1 MMKRPSVEHIMRPLK
16 PFQRRTVDHAF
27 HRLFLAGDSTS
38 RFLVADEAG
47 LGKTLV
53 ARGIIARTIDHL
65 WDAVNRI
72 DVVYICSNASIARAN
87 LPKLTIGDGDEGS
100 YASATRLTMLA
111 TELAPRHGATGVL
124 ERKLSFVSFTP
135 STSFKLGHQSGQRCE
150 REVLFRLL
158 HPVIQRWIP
167 LANLLQAGVTRKDD
181 WRWGL
186 KHRDLP
192 IEPVIRARFVES
204 FQADEALRRGL
215 HDTLDRWFFR
225 YRSAWPSEARR
236 TRNELIGRLRLLLAG
251 ICLEVLKPDLIVLDE
266 FQRFKPLLETNPGR
280 QSEAARLAQAL
291 FRITAH
297 DGHPVRTL
305 LLSATPYKLYTSDA
319 EIDQEDHYKD
329 FLATTKFLFGNRT
342 ERVVTLSEG
351 LRRFGRSLKRAA
363 SHGSAPADQDV
374 LRAARAAKSNVEH
387 LLRAVMARTERVAAS
402 GDRDAMVAAS
412 DVPTSIRA
420 SDVRQYLAADA
431 LFQAVGDRD
440 PMPFWKSAPY
450 LAHFMRGYKVNQRLE
465 STIAHA
471 PEKVRAVLRRHGES
485 FLDQGAL
492 QTWSAIDPAHGKLR
506 EMAKTHL
513 DRDCLWRLLWLPP
526 TVPYWP
532 LEGAYAD
539 AAGATKSLMFSAWNV
554 VPDVVSGVLSY
565 EAERRMAGGRIGRY
579 ENPDAQRRPLLR
591 FTQPAD
597 GRRSRHRLLLLL
609 LPCLRLA
616 DDAHPL
622 GAPLGAGRRRWVRER
637 VKALLSGLPDP
648 PDGPI
653 DDRWE
658 WATPLLLDPGLRGFL
673 EQWRMGVL
681 PGLRDSDPLAKP
693 NPELFDSYLDD
704 LLELDADGLGRR
716 PPHLAELVT
725 EAALGSPAVLATR
738 TLGAFSSRV
747 TDTTRRRLA
756 VTVAGAF
763 WSLFNRPAVIA
774 MLRHS
779 VTQQDAAGDDVAY
792 WRLVLDYCR
801 HGNLQAVLDEQLHLL
816 WDQHSWVPDADPNT
830 TATRCARWLVQGISP
845 VRARVH
851 ARLFSASGT
860 ESVNDPSGFRI
871 RTAFALRFGH
881 LRGEDGVGHIS
892 QDAVRIAFNSPFRP
906 FVLTSTSIGQEGLDF
921 HPWCHRLIH
930 WNLPGN
936 PVDLE
941 QREGRVHRYKG
952 HAVRK
957 NVAAAHSERA
967 LARWSPGD
975 DLWSL
980 IFQDAEQAARAAHL
994 SDLVPHWIAEGPC
1007 RVERRVPLLPY
1018 TSEVAAL
1025 KLLERQL
1032 AAYRL
1037 VFGQPRQE
1045 ELMNLI
1051 VHADMPID
1059 EIQAL
1064 TINLAPP
1071 TADQGGSP

>member
-1 MMKRPSVEHIMRPLK
+1 MKRPSVEHVMRPLR

-27 HRLFLAGDSTS
+27 NRLFLAGDSTS
-38 RFLVADEAG
+38 RFLVADEVG

-53 ARGIIARTIDHL
+53 ARGVIARTIDHL
-65 WDAVNRI
+65 WDGVDRI
-72 DVVYICSNASIARAN
+72 GIVYICSNAGIARAN
-87 LPKLTIGDGDEGS
+87 LPKLTIGNGDERS

-111 TELAPRHGATGVL
+111 TELASRRGATGVL
-124 ERKLSFVSFTP
+124 QKKLNFVSFTP
-135 STSFKLGHQSGQRCE
+135 STSFRLGHQGGQRRE

-167 LANLLQAGVTRKDD
+167 LANLLQAGVTRVDD

-192 IEPVIRARFVES
+192 IEPGIRARFVES
-204 FQADEALRRGL
+204 FQADDALRQDLQDALG
-215 HDTLDRWFFR
+215 RWFFR
-225 YRSAWPSEARR
+225 YRSTWPKEARSM
-236 TRNELIGRLRLLLAG
+236 RNALIGRLRRLLAK
-251 ICLEVLKPDLIVLDE
+251 ICLDVLKPDLIVLDE
-266 FQRFKPLLETNPGR
+266 FQRFKPLLETRPNH
-280 QSEAARLAQAL
+280 QSEAARLAQRL
-291 FRITAH
+291 FQITAH
-297 DGHPVRTL
+297 DGRPVRTL

-319 EIDQEDHYKD
+319 EIEQEDHYED
-329 FLATTKFLFGNRT
+329 FLATTKFLFANQT
-342 ERVVTLSEG
+342 ERLVTLREG
-351 LRRFGRSLKRAA
+351 LGRFAHSLKRTA
-363 SHGSAPADQDV
+363 SHGSASADQDA

-387 LLRAVMARTERVAAS
+387 LLRAVMARTERVAAT
-402 GDRDAMVAAS
+402 GDRDAMVAAR
-412 DVPTSIRA
+412 DVPISIRA

-450 LAHFMRGYKVNQRLE
+450 LAHFMRGYKVNQRLD
-465 STIAHA
+465 SMIAHA
-471 PEKVRAVLRRHGES
+471 PEQVRAVLRRHGES
-485 FLDQGAL
+485 FLDEGAL
-492 QTWSAIDPAHGKLR
+492 RAWSAIDPAHGKLR
-506 EMAKTHL
+506 EMVKTHL
-513 DRDCLWRLLWLPP
+513 DRDGLWRLLWLPP

-532 LEGAYAD
+532 LEGVYAD
-539 AAGATKSLMFSAWNV
+539 AAGVTKSLMFSAWNV

-565 EAERRMAGGRIGRY
+565 EAERRMAGGRIGSY
-579 ENPDAQRRPLLR
+579 ENPDAQQRPLLR

-622 GAPLGAGRRRWVRER
+622 GAPLGADRRRWVRER
-637 VKALLSGLPDP
+637 AKALLSSLPDP

-653 DDRWE
+653 DERWE
-658 WATPLLLDPGLRGFL
+658 WAIPLLLDPGLREFL
-673 EQWRMGVL
+673 EQWRKGML
-681 PGLRDSDPLAKP
+681 SGLRDSDLLAKP
-693 NPELFDSYLDD
+693 NPELFDRYLDD
-704 LLELDADGLGRR
+704 LLKLDADRLGRR

-725 EAALGSPAVLATR
+725 EVALGSPAVLATR
-738 TLGAFSSRV
+738 ALGAFSSRV

-756 VTVAGAF
+756 VTVAEAF
-763 WSLFNRPAVIA
+763 WSLFNRPAVIS
-774 MLRHS
+774 MLRYS
-779 VTQQDAAGDDVAY
+779 VTQYGAAGDDVAY
-792 WRLVLDYCR
+792 WRLVLEYCR
-801 HGNLQAVLDEQLHLL
+801 DGNLQAVLDEQLHLL
-816 WDQHSWVPDADPNT
+816 WDQHSWVPDADPNAT
-830 TATRCARWLVQGISP
+830 VTRCIRWLVQGISP

-851 ARLFSASGT
+851 ARLFSVSGT
-860 ESVNDPSGFRI
+860 ESAVDQRAFRV

-957 NVAAAHSERA
+957 NVAAAHSEKA
-967 LARWSPGD
+967 LARWLPGD
-975 DLWSL
+975 DVWSL
-980 IFQDAEQAARAAHL
+980 IFQDAMQAARAARL

-1025 KLLERQL
+1025 KLLKRQL

-1051 VHADMPID
+1051 VNANMPIA

-1071 TADQGGSP
+1071 TVD

>member
-1 MMKRPSVEHIMRPLK
+1 MKRPSVEHIMRPLK

-27 HRLFLAGDSTS
+27 HRLFLADDSTS
-38 RFLVADEAG
+38 RFLVADEVG

-65 WDAVNRI
+65 WEAVNRI
-72 DVVYICSNASIARAN
+72 HVVYICSNAGIARAN
-87 LPKLTIGDGDEGS
+87 LPKLTIGDGEGGS

-111 TELAPRHGATGVL
+111 TELAPRHGSTGVL

-135 STSFKLGHQSGQRCE
+135 STSFKLGHQSGQRRE

-192 IEPVIRARFVES
+192 TEPGIRARFIES
-204 FQADEALRRGL
+204 FQADEGLRRGL
-215 HDTLDRWFFR
+215 HDALDRWFFR
-225 YRSAWPSEARR
+225 YRHAWPREARR
-236 TRNELIGRLRLLLAG
+236 TRDKLIGQLRLLLAS
-251 ICLEVLKPDLIVLDE
+251 ICLKELQPALIVLDE
-266 FQRFKPLLETNPGR
+266 FQRFKPLLETNPDR

-297 DGHPVRTL
+297 DGRPVRTL
-305 LLSATPYKLYTSDA
+305 LLSATPYKPYTSDA

-329 FLATTKFLFGNRT
+329 FLDTTEFLFGDRT
-342 ERVVTLSEG
+342 ERIATLTKD
-351 LRRFGRSLKRAA
+351 LRRFARSLKQAA
-363 SHGSAPADQDV
+363 SLGSAPADQGA

-387 LLRAVMARTERVAAS
+387 LLQAVMARTERVAAS
-402 GDRDAMVAAS
+402 GDRDAMVAAP

-420 SDVRQYLAADA
+420 SDVRQYFAADA

-450 LAHFMRGYKVNQRLE
+450 LAHFMRGYKVNQRLDNA
-465 STIAHA
+465 IAHA
-471 PEKVRAVLRRHGES
+471 PEKVRAVLRQHGES
-485 FLDQGAL
+485 FLDGSAL
-492 QTWSAIDPAHGKLR
+492 RHWTAIDPAHGKLR
-506 EMAKTHL
+506 EMVKTHL
-513 DRDCLWRLLWLPP
+513 DRDGLWRLLWLPP

-532 LEGAYAD
+532 SEGAYAD
-539 AAGATKSLMFSAWNV
+539 ADGATKSLMFSAWNV

-565 EAERRMAGGRIGRY
+565 EAERRMAGGRIDKY
-579 ENPDAQRRPLLR
+579 ENPDAQQRPLLR

-622 GAPLGAGRRRWVRER
+622 GAPLRADRRQWVRER
-637 VKALLSGLPDP
+637 VRALLSGLPDP

-658 WATPLLLDPGLRGFL
+658 WAIPLLLDPGLRGFL
-673 EQWRMGVL
+673 EQWRKGML
-681 PGLRDSDPLAKP
+681 LDLRDRDPLAKP
-693 NPELFDSYLDD
+693 NPEVFDSYLQD
-704 LLELDADGLGRR
+704 LLELDADRLGRR

-738 TLGAFSSRV
+738 AFGAFSDGV
-747 TDTTRRRLA
+747 TDTTRRRVA
-756 VTVAGAF
+756 VAVAGAF
-763 WSLFNRPAVIA
+763 WSLFNRPAVIS

-779 VTQQDAAGDDVAY
+779 ATQQDATGDDAAY
-792 WRLVLDYCR
+792 WRLVLEYCR
-801 HGNLQAVLDEQLHLL
+801 DGNLQAVLDEQLHLL
-816 WDQHSWVPDADPNT
+816 WDQHSWGPEAHPKA
-830 TATRCARWLVQGISP
+830 TAKRCARWLVQGISP

-851 ARLFSASGT
+851 ARLFSISDPI
-860 ESVNDPSGFRI
+860 ESPFRV
-871 RTAFALRFGH
+871 RTVFALRFGH

-957 NVAAAHSERA
+957 NVAAAHSETA

-975 DLWSL
+975 NLWSL
-980 IFQDAEQAARAAHL
+980 IFHEAVQAARAAHR

-1025 KLLERQL
+1025 KLLKRQL

-1051 VHADMPID
+1051 VNAEMPID

>member
-1 MMKRPSVEHIMRPLK
+1 MRRPSVERIMRPLK
-16 PFQRRTVDHAF
+16 PFQHRTVDHAF
-27 HRLFLAGDSTS
+27 QRLFLAGDSSS
-38 RFLVADEAG
+38 RFLVADEVG

-65 WDAVNRI
+65 WEDVDRI

-111 TELAPRHGATGVL
+111 TELAPRHGATGAL
-124 ERKLSFVSFTP
+124 EGRLSFVSFTP

-158 HPVIQRWIP
+158 HPVIQRWKP
-167 LANLLQAGVTRKDD
+167 LANLLQAGITRKDD

-192 IEPVIRARFVES
+192 IEPGIRDRFVER
-204 FQADEALRRGL
+204 FQADEALQREL

-225 YRSAWPSEARR
+225 YRSTWPSEARGA
-236 TRNELIGRLRLLLAG
+236 RNALIGKLRLLLAG
-251 ICLEVLKPDLIVLDE
+251 ICLDVLEPDLIVLDE
-266 FQRFKPLLETNPGR
+266 FQRFKPLLEKNSNR
-280 QSEAARLAQAL
+280 QSEAAQLAQAL
-291 FRITAH
+291 FQITAH
-297 DGHPVRTL
+297 DGRPARTL
-305 LLSATPYKLYTSDA
+305 LLSATPYKLYTTDA
-319 EIDQEDHYKD
+319 EIGQEDHHKD
-329 FLATTKFLFGNRT
+329 FLATTEFLFGNQT
-342 ERVVTLSEG
+342 EQIVTLGESLG
-351 LRRFGRSLKRAA
+351 RFARSLKRAA
-363 SHGSAPADQDV
+363 SHGSAPPDQDV
-374 LRAARAAKSNVEH
+374 FRAARAAKSDVEH

-402 GDRDAMVAAS
+402 GDRDAMVAAP
-412 DVPTSIRA
+412 DVPISVRA

-440 PMPFWKSAPY
+440 PMPFWKAAPY
-450 LAHFMRGYKVNQRLE
+450 LAHFMRGYKVNERLD

-485 FLDQGAL
+485 FLDEEAL
-492 QTWSAIDPAHGKLR
+492 RNWLAIDPANGKLR
-506 EMAKTHL
+506 EMAASHL
-513 DRDCLWRLLWLPP
+513 DRDGLWRLLWLPP
-526 TVPYWP
+526 TIPYWP
-532 LEGAYAD
+532 LEGAYAN
-539 AAGATKSLMFSAWNV
+539 ATGATKSLMFSAWNV

-565 EAERRMAGGRIGRY
+565 EAERRMAGGRIRRY
-579 ENPDAQRRPLLR
+579 ENPDAQQRPLLR

-609 LPCLRLA
+609 LPCLPLA

-622 GAPLGAGRRRWVRER
+622 RAPLGTDRRRWVLER

-658 WATPLLLDPGLRGFL
+658 WAVPLLLDPGLRRFL
-673 EQWRMGVL
+673 RQWRRDAL
-681 PGLRDSDPLAKP
+681 TGLWDSERHLGKP
-693 NPELFDSYLDD
+693 NPDVFDSYLDD
-704 LLELDADGLGRR
+704 LLELDAGRLGRR
-716 PPHLAELVT
+716 PPHLAELITAV
-725 EAALGSPAVLATR
+725 ALGSPAVLATR
-738 TLGAFSSRV
+738 ALPAFSGRL
-747 TDTTRRRLA
+747 TDITRRRLA
-756 VTVAGAF
+756 VAVAEAF
-763 WSLFNRPAVIA
+763 WSLFNRPAVIS

-779 VTQQDAAGDDVAY
+779 ATQTDVAGDDVAY
-792 WRLVLDYCR
+792 WRLVLEYCR

-816 WDQHSWVPDADPNT
+816 WDQHSWVPDADPDET
-830 TATRCARWLVQGISP
+830 TTRCARQLVQGISP

-851 ARLFSASGT
+851 ARLFSLSGT
-860 ESVNDPSGFRI
+860 DSAVDDPSDFRV
-871 RTAFALRFGH
+871 RTVFALRFGH
-881 LRGEDGVGHIS
+881 LRGEDGAGHIS
-892 QDAVRIAFNSPFRP
+892 QDAVRTAFNSPFRP

-952 HAVRK
+952 HAVRR

-980 IFQDAEQAARAAHL
+980 IFEDAVQAARAARQ

-1025 KLLERQL
+1025 KLLKRQL

-1051 VHADMPID
+1051 VNADMPIN

-1071 TADQGGSP
+1071 AAG

>member
-1 MMKRPSVEHIMRPLK
+1 MKRPPVEHVMKPLK

-27 HRLFLAGDSTS
+27 NRLFLAGDSTS
-38 RFLVADEAG
+38 RFLVADEVG

-53 ARGIIARTIDHL
+53 ARGVIARTIDHL
-65 WDAVNRI
+65 WDEVNRI
-72 DVVYICSNASIARAN
+72 DVVYICSNAGIARAN
-87 LPKLTIGDGDEGS
+87 LPKLTIGDGDGGS

-124 ERKLSFVSFTP
+124 ERKLNFVSFTP
-135 STSFKLGHQSGQRCE
+135 GTSFRLGHQSGRRQE

-158 HPVIQRWIP
+158 HPLVQRWIP
-167 LANLLQAGVTRKDD
+167 LANLLQAGVKDRGN
-181 WRWGL
+181 WRQGL
-186 KHRDLP
+186 KHRYLP
-192 IEPVIRARFVES
+192 IEPGIRARFVEKI
-204 FQADEALRRGL
+204 QADDALRRDL
-215 HDTLDRWFFR
+215 KDTLDRWFCR
-225 YRSAWPSEARR
+225 YRSTWPREARWA
-236 TRNELIGRLRLLLAG
+236 RNKLIGKLRRLLAG
-251 ICLEVLKPDLIVLDE
+251 VCLRVLEPDLIILDE
-266 FQRFKPLLETNPGR
+266 FQRFKPLLETKPER

-291 FRITAH
+291 FGIPAH
-297 DGHPVRTL
+297 DGRPVRTL

-329 FLATTKFLFGNRT
+329 FLATTEFLFGDRT
-342 ERVVTLSEG
+342 ERVITLRERLG
-351 LRRFGRSLKRAA
+351 RFARSLKQAA
-363 SHGSAPADQDV
+363 SRSSGPAGQDT
-374 LRAARAAKSNVEH
+374 LQAARAAKSNVER

-402 GDRDAMVAAS
+402 GDRDAMVAEP
-412 DVPTSIRA
+412 DVPISIHA

-431 LFQAVGDRD
+431 LFRAVGDRD
-440 PMPFWKSAPY
+440 PMAFWKSAPY
-450 LAHFMRGYKVNQRLE
+450 LAHFMRGYKVNERLE
-465 STIAHA
+465 DTIEHA

-485 FLDQGAL
+485 FLDERAL
-492 QTWSAIDPAHGKLR
+492 RAWSAIDPAHGKLR

-513 DRDCLWRLLWLPP
+513 DGGGLWRLLWLPP

-532 LEGAYAD
+532 SKGAYTD

-554 VPDVVSGVLSY
+554 VPDAVSGVLSY
-565 EAERRMAGGRIGRY
+565 EAERRMMGGRIGSY
-579 ENPDAQRRPLLR
+579 ENPDAQQRPLLR

-622 GAPLGAGRRRWVRER
+622 RTPSGADRRQWVRDR
-637 VKALLSGLPDP
+637 AKALLSELPDP
-648 PDGPI
+648 ADGSI

-658 WATPLLLDPGLRGFL
+658 WAIPLLLDPGLREFL
-673 EQWRMGVL
+673 EQWRNGAL
-681 PGLRDSDPLAKP
+681 PGLHRDPLVKP
-693 NPELFDSYLDD
+693 NPELFDRYVDD
-704 LLELDADGLGRR
+704 LLQLDVDDLGRR
-716 PPHLAELVT
+716 PSHLAELVA
-725 EAALGSPAVLATR
+725 EVALGSPAVLATR
-738 TLGAFSSRV
+738 SLGAFSGRV

-756 VTVAGAF
+756 VAVANSL
-763 WSLFNRPAVIA
+763 WSLFNRPAVIS
-774 MLRHS
+774 MLRRS
-779 VTQQDAAGDDVAY
+779 AGRPGAAGDDVAY

-801 HGNLQAVLDEQLHLL
+801 NGNLQAVLDEQLHLL
-816 WDQHSWVPDADPNT
+816 WDQHSWTPGADPDE
-830 TATRCARWLVQGISP
+830 TATRCARQLVQGISP

-851 ARLFSASGT
+851 ARLFAASAAEPPIRQS
-860 ESVNDPSGFRI
+860 DFRV
-871 RTAFALRFGH
+871 RTVFALRFGH
-881 LRGEDGVGHIS
+881 LRGEDGGGDIS

-952 HAVRK
+952 HAIRK
-957 NVAAAHSERA
+957 NVAAAHSEMA
-967 LARWSPGD
+967 LARWAPGD
-975 DLWSL
+975 DLWDL
-980 IFQDAEQAARAAHL
+980 MFEDAVQAARAARQ
-994 SDLVPHWIAEGPC
+994 SDLVPHWIADGPC

-1018 TSEVAAL
+1018 TSEVAAIELL
-1025 KLLERQL
+1025 KRQL

-1051 VHADMPID
+1051 VNANMPID
-1059 EIQAL
+1059 EIQEL
-1064 TINLAPP
+1064 TIDLAPP
-1071 TADQGGSP
+1071 APAEGASP

>member
-1 MMKRPSVEHIMRPLK
+1 MNRPSVERIMRPLK

-27 HRLFLAGDSTS
+27 QRLFLAGDSSS
-38 RFLVADEAG
+38 RFLVADEVG

-65 WDAVNRI
+65 WEDVDRI

-124 ERKLSFVSFTP
+124 ERKLNFISFTP
-135 STSFKLGHQSGQRCE
+135 GTSFKLGHQSGQRCE

-158 HPVIQRWIP
+158 HPVVQRWIP
-167 LANLLQAGVTRKDD
+167 LANLLQAGVKDRGK
-181 WRWGL
+181 WRQGL
-186 KHRDLP
+186 KHRHLP
-192 IEPVIRARFVES
+192 IEAGIRARFVEAL
-204 FQADEALRRGL
+204 QADEALRQDL
-215 HDTLDRWFFR
+215 HDALDRWFFR
-225 YRSAWPSEARR
+225 YRSAWPNEARR
-236 TRNELIGRLRLLLAG
+236 TRNQVIGRLRRLLAG
-251 ICLEVLKPDLIVLDE
+251 ICLELLEPDLIILDE
-266 FQRFKPLLETNPGR
+266 FQRFKPLLETNPDR
-280 QSEAARLAQAL
+280 QSEAARLAQDL
-291 FRITAH
+291 FRFTAH
-297 DGHPVRTL
+297 DGRPVRTL

-319 EIDQEDHYKD
+319 EIDHEDHYKD
-329 FLATTKFLFGNRT
+329 FLATTKFLFGDRT
-342 ERVVTLSEG
+342 EQIDTLSEG
-351 LRRFGRSLKRAA
+351 LGRFARSLKRVA
-363 SHGSAPADQDV
+363 SHGAAPADQDA
-374 LRAARAAKSNVEH
+374 LRAAQDAKSNVEQ

-402 GDRDAMVAAS
+402 GDRDAMVVAP
-412 DVPTSIRA
+412 DVPISVRA
-420 SDVRQYLAADA
+420 SDVRQYLVTDA

-450 LAHFMRGYKVNQRLE
+450 LAHFMRGYKVNERLD

-485 FLDQGAL
+485 FLDEEAL
-492 QTWSAIDPAHGKLR
+492 RNWLAIDPANGKLR
-506 EMAKTHL
+506 EMAASHL
-513 DRDCLWRLLWLPP
+513 DRDGLWRLLWLPP

-532 LEGAYAD
+532 LEGAYAN
-539 AAGATKSLMFSAWNV
+539 ATGATKSLMFSAWNV

-565 EAERRMAGGRIGRY
+565 EAERRMAGGRIRRY
-579 ENPDAQRRPLLR
+579 ENPDAQQRPLLR

-609 LPCLRLA
+609 LPCLPLA

-622 GAPLGAGRRRWVRER
+622 RAPLGTDRRRWVRER
-637 VKALLSGLPDP
+637 VTALLSGLPDP

-658 WATPLLLDPGLRGFL
+658 WAVPLLLDPGLRGFL
-673 EQWRMGVL
+673 EQWRRGAL
-681 PGLRDSDPLAKP
+681 TGLKDSDPLAKP
-693 NPELFDSYLDD
+693 NRDVFDSYLDD
-704 LLELDADGLGRR
+704 LLELDADRLGRR
-716 PPHLAELVT
+716 PPHLAELIT
-725 EAALGSPAVLATR
+725 EVALGSPAVLATR
-738 TLGAFSSRV
+738 ALPAFSGRL
-747 TDTTRRRLA
+747 TEITRRRLA
-756 VTVAGAF
+756 VAVAEAF
-763 WSLFNRPAVIA
+763 WSLFNRPAVIS

-779 VTQQDAAGDDVAY
+779 ATQHDVAGDDVAY
-792 WRLVLDYCR
+792 WRLVLEYCR
-801 HGNLQAVLDEQLHLL
+801 QGNLQAVLDEQLHLL
-816 WDQHSWVPDADPNT
+816 WDQHSWVPDADPDET
-830 TATRCARWLVQGISP
+830 TTRCARQLVQGISP

-851 ARLFSASGT
+851 ARLFSLSGT
-860 ESVNDPSGFRI
+860 DSAVDDPSDFRV
-871 RTAFALRFGH
+871 RTVFALRFGH
-881 LRGEDGVGHIS
+881 LRGEDGAGHIS
-892 QDAVRIAFNSPFRP
+892 QDAVRTAFNSPFRP

-952 HAVRK
+952 HAVRR

-967 LARWSPGD
+967 LARWSPGH

-980 IFQDAEQAARAAHL
+980 IFEDAVQAARAAHQ

-1025 KLLERQL
+1025 KLLKRQL

-1051 VHADMPID
+1051 VNADMPID

-1071 TADQGGSP
+1071 TAD

>member
-1 MMKRPSVEHIMRPLK
+1 MERPSVEHIMRPLK

-38 RFLVADEAG
+38 RFLVADEVG

-53 ARGIIARTIDHL
+53 ARGVIARAIDHL
-65 WDAVNRI
+65 WDTVDRI
-72 DVVYICSNASIARAN
+72 DVVYICSNAGIARAN
-87 LPKLTIGDGDEGS
+87 LPKLTIGDDGEGS

-124 ERKLSFVSFTP
+124 ERKLNFVSFTP
-135 STSFKLGHQSGQRCE
+135 GTSFKLGRQSGRRSE

-167 LANLLQAGVTRKDD
+167 LANLLQAGVKDRGK
-181 WRWGL
+181 WRDGL
-186 KHRDLP
+186 KDRDLP
-192 IEPVIRARFVES
+192 IEPGIRARFVES
-204 FQADEALRRGL
+204 LQADEALRGDL
-215 HDTLDRWFFR
+215 HDALDRWFFR
-225 YRSAWPSEARR
+225 YRSAWPSEAGR
-236 TRNELIGRLRLLLAG
+236 TRNKLIGRLRRLLAG
-251 ICLEVLKPDLIVLDE
+251 ICLEVLEPDLIILDE
-266 FQRFKPLLETNPGR
+266 FQRFKPLLETNPDR

-291 FRITAH
+291 FRIAAH
-297 DGHPVRTL
+297 DGRAVRTL

-329 FLATTKFLFGNRT
+329 FLATTKFLFGDQT
-342 ERVVTLSEG
+342 ERIDKLSEG
-351 LRRFGRSLKRAA
+351 LGRFARSLKRVA
-363 SHGSAPADQDV
+363 SHGSAPADQDA
-374 LRAARAAKSNVEH
+374 LRAARDAKSNVEH
-387 LLRAVMARTERVAAS
+387 LLGAVMARTERVAAS
-402 GDRDAMVAAS
+402 GDRDAMVAAP
-412 DVPTSIRA
+412 DVSTSIRA

-450 LAHFMRGYKVNQRLE
+450 LAHFMRGYKVNERLA

-471 PEKVRAVLRRHGES
+471 PENVRAVLQRHGES
-485 FLDQGAL
+485 FLDRKAL
-492 QTWSAIDPAHGKLR
+492 GDWKAIDPANGKLR
-506 EMAKTHL
+506 EMTKTHL
-513 DRDCLWRLLWLPP
+513 DRDSLWRLLWLPP

-532 LEGAYAD
+532 LEGAYAN

-565 EAERRMAGGRIGRY
+565 EAERRMAGGRIGSY
-579 ENPDAQRRPLLR
+579 ENPDAQQRPLLR
-591 FTQPAD
+591 FTQPVD

-609 LPCLRLA
+609 LPCLPLA
-616 DDAHPL
+616 DHAHPL
-622 GAPLGAGRRRWVRER
+622 GAPLGADRRRWVRER
-637 VKALLSGLPDP
+637 VTALLSGLPDP

-658 WATPLLLDPGLRGFL
+658 WAIPLLLDPGLRRFL
-673 EQWRMGVL
+673 EQWRTGEL
-681 PGLRDSDPLAKP
+681 TGLWDSNPLAKP

-704 LLELDADGLGRR
+704 LLELEAGRLGRR
-716 PPHLAELVT
+716 PPHLVELVT
-725 EAALGSPAVLATR
+725 EVALGSPAMLATR
-738 TLGAFSSRV
+738 ALGAFSSRL
-747 TDTTRRRLA
+747 TNLTRRRLA
-756 VTVAGAF
+756 VAVAEAF
-763 WSLFNRPAVIA
+763 WSLFNRPAVIS

-779 VTQQDAAGDDVAY
+779 TTQGDAAGDDIAY
-792 WRLVLDYCR
+792 WRLVLEYCR
-801 HGNLQAVLDEQLHLL
+801 HGNLQAVLDEQFHLL
-816 WDQHSWVPDADPNT
+816 WDQHSWVPDADPDA
-830 TATRCARWLVQGISP
+830 TATRCARWLVKGISP

-851 ARLFSASGT
+851 ARLFSLSGT
-860 ESVNDPSGFRI
+860 DSAVDDPPDFRV
-871 RTAFALRFGH
+871 RTVFALRFGH
-881 LRGEDGVGHIS
+881 LRGEGGVGHIS

-957 NVAAAHSERA
+957 NVAAAHSEMA

-980 IFQDAEQAARAAHL
+980 IFHDAVQAARAAHQ

-1025 KLLERQL
+1025 KLLKRQL

-1051 VHADMPID
+1051 VNADMPID

-1071 TADQGGSP
+1071 TGGAFD

>member
-27 HRLFLAGDSTS
+27 HRLFLAGDSSS
-38 RFLVADEAG
+38 RFLVADEVG

-111 TELAPRHGATGVL
+111 TELAPRHGATSVL

-135 STSFKLGHQSGQRCE
+135 GTSFKLGHQSGQRCE
-150 REVLFRLL
+150 RELLFRLL

-167 LANLLQAGVTRKDD
+167 LANLLQAGVTRKED

-192 IEPVIRARFVES
+192 LEPGIRARFVES
-204 FQADEALRRGL
+204 VQADEALRRDL

-236 TRNELIGRLRLLLAG
+236 TRNELIGRLRRLLAS
-251 ICLEVLKPDLIVLDE
+251 ICLEELKPDLIVLDE
-266 FQRFKPLLETNPGR
+266 FQRFKPLLETNPDR

-291 FRITAH
+291 FQVAAH
-297 DGHPVRTL
+297 DGRAVRTL

-319 EIDQEDHYKD
+319 EIDQEDHYED
-329 FLATTKFLFGNRT
+329 FLATTRFLFGDST
-342 ERVVTLSEG
+342 ERIVTLREG
-351 LRRFGRSLKRAA
+351 LGWFARSLKRAA
-363 SHGSAPADQDV
+363 SHGSAHENQDA
-374 LRAARAAKSNVEH
+374 LRAALDAKSNVEH

-402 GDRDAMVAAS
+402 GDRDAMVAAP
-412 DVPTSIRA
+412 DVSTSIRA

-450 LAHFMRGYKVNQRLE
+450 LAHFMRGYKVNERLD

-471 PEKVRAVLRRHGES
+471 PEKVRAVLRRHRES
-485 FLDQGAL
+485 FLDEEAL
-492 QTWSAIDPAHGKLR
+492 RNWSAIDPAHGKLR
-506 EMAKTHL
+506 DMAKTHL
-513 DRDCLWRLLWLPP
+513 DRDGLWRLLWLPP

-532 LEGAYAD
+532 LEGAYAN
-539 AAGATKSLMFSAWNV
+539 ATGATKSLMFSAWNV

-565 EAERRMAGGRIGRY
+565 EAERRMAGGRIGSY
-579 ENPDAQRRPLLR
+579 ENPDAQQRPLLR

-609 LPCLRLA
+609 LPCLPLA

-622 GAPLGAGRRRWVRER
+622 GAPLGADRRRWVLER

-658 WATPLLLDPGLRGFL
+658 WAIPLLLDPGLRGFL
-673 EQWRMGVL
+673 EQWRRGVL
-681 PGLRDSDPLAKP
+681 TGLWDSDPLAKP
-693 NPELFDSYLDD
+693 NPDLFDSYLGD
-704 LLELDADGLGRR
+704 LLELDADRLGRR
-716 PPHLAELVT
+716 PAHLAELVT
-725 EAALGSPAVLATR
+725 EIALGSPAVLATR
-738 TLGAFSSRV
+738 ALGAFSDRL
-747 TDTTRRRLA
+747 TDITRRRLA
-756 VTVAGAF
+756 VAVAEAF
-763 WSLFNRPAVIA
+763 WSLFNRPAVIS

-779 VTQQDAAGDDVAY
+779 ATQVDAAGDDIAY
-792 WRLVLDYCR
+792 WRLVLEYCR

-816 WDQHSWVPDADPNT
+816 WDQHSWLPNADPDA

-851 ARLFSASGT
+851 ARLFPLSGT
-860 ESVNDPSGFRI
+860 DSAIDDPTDFRV
-871 RTAFALRFGH
+871 RTVFALRFGH
-881 LRGEDGVGHIS
+881 LRGEEGVGHIS

-980 IFQDAEQAARAAHL
+980 IFQDAVEAARAAHL
-994 SDLVPHWIAEGPC
+994 PDLVPHWIAEGPC

-1025 KLLERQL
+1025 KLLKRQL

-1051 VHADMPID
+1051 VNADMPID

-1071 TADQGGSP
+1071 TAD

>member
-27 HRLFLAGDSTS
+27 HRLFLAGNSTS
-38 RFLVADEAG
+38 RFLVADEVG

-65 WDAVNRI
+65 WEAVDRI

-87 LPKLTIGDGDEGS
+87 LPKLTIGDGDGGS

-135 STSFKLGHQSGQRCE
+135 STSFKLGHQSGQRRE

-158 HPVIQRWIP
+158 HPVTQRWIP
-167 LANLLQAGVTRKDD
+167 LANLLQAGVKNRDD

-192 IEPVIRARFVES
+192 IEPRIRARFVDS
-204 FQADEALRRGL
+204 FQADEALRREL

-225 YRSAWPSEARR
+225 YRHTWPSDARR
-236 TRNELIGRLRLLLAG
+236 TRNKLIGRLRRLLAG

-266 FQRFKPLLETNPGR
+266 FQRFKPLLETNPDR
-280 QSEAARLAQAL
+280 QGEAARLAQAL

-297 DGHPVRTL
+297 DGRPVRTL

-319 EIDQEDHYKD
+319 EIDHEDHYKD

-342 ERVVTLSEG
+342 ERIVTLSEG
-351 LRRFGRSLKRAA
+351 LRRFARSLKRAA
-363 SHGSAPADQDV
+363 SHGSASADHDALQ
-374 LRAARAAKSNVEH
+374 AARAAKSHVEH

-402 GDRDAMVAAS
+402 GDRDAMVAAP
-412 DVPTSIRA
+412 DVSTSIRA
-420 SDVRQYLAADA
+420 SDVRQYFAADA

-450 LAHFMRGYKVNQRLE
+450 LAHFMRGYKVNQRLDA
-465 STIAHA
+465 TIARA
-471 PEKVRAVLRRHGES
+471 PEKVRAVLRRHRES
-485 FLDQGAL
+485 FLDKGAL
-492 QTWSAIDPAHGKLR
+492 GTWSAIDPAHGKLR

-513 DRDCLWRLLWLPP
+513 DRDGLWRLLWLPP

-554 VPDVVSGVLSY
+554 VPDVVSGWLSY
-565 EAERRMAGGRIGRY
+565 EAERRMAGGRIGTY
-579 ENPDAQRRPLLR
+579 ENPDAQQRPLLR

-622 GAPLGAGRRRWVRER
+622 GAPLGADRRRWVRER

-658 WATPLLLDPGLRGFL
+658 WAIPLLLDPGLRGFL
-673 EQWRMGVL
+673 EQWRRGVL
-681 PGLRDSDPLAKP
+681 SGLRDSDPLAKP

-704 LLELDADGLGRR
+704 LLELDADRLGRR

-738 TLGAFSSRV
+738 ALGAFSSGV
-747 TDTTRRRLA
+747 TNTTRRRLA
-756 VTVAGAF
+756 VSVAEAF
-763 WSLFNRPAVIA
+763 WSLFNRPAVIS

-779 VTQQDAAGDDVAY
+779 VTQQDAKGDDVAY
-792 WRLVLDYCR
+792 WRLVLEYCR
-801 HGNLQAVLDEQLHLL
+801 DGNLQAVLDEQLHLL
-816 WDQHSWVPDADPNT
+816 WDQHSWVPDADPNA

-851 ARLFSASGT
+851 ARLFSVSGPV
-860 ESVNDPSGFRI
+860 ESEFRV

-967 LARWSPGD
+967 LAHWSPGH

-980 IFQDAEQAARAAHL
+980 IFHDAEQAARAVHL

-1025 KLLERQL
+1025 KLLKRQL

-1051 VHADMPID
+1051 VNADMPID